1 MDDREAMNRA
11 LQLAWRGWGRVGAN
25 PLVGAVVLN
34 KGVVVGEGW
43 HAEFGGPHAEAVAL
57 QAAGPLARGGELVV
71 TLEPCRHHGKTP
83 PCVQA
88 ILTAGIR
95 RVVFGAA
102 DVDPRARGGALLL
115 KTADVGVEPGLLAD
129 EVRRQNALFF
139 HRHAGSPRPFVAIK
153 LAMSLDARIADHGRR
168 SQWITGEEARAYVHW
183 LRAGFDAIG
192 VGAGTVRT
200 DDPSLTVRGEV
211 TPLTPP
217 LRVVFDQRAELP
229 TNAAVLKVKTV
240 KTVEAVKTVETVKAV
255 KTVEAVKAVKT
266 GETVVLTGPDAP
278 PPRLEALR
286 KAGAII
292 EMGADA
298 DAQLRALKA
307 RGVESLLVEGGGVLA
322 GRLLAAGLV
331 DRLYLLQAPI
341 LLGRDGVPAF
351 GEMGGARLDDVERW
365 RVAGRRV
372 LGADAL
378 TVLDR
383 P

>member
-1 MDDREAMNRA
+1 MDDREAMTRA
-11 LQLAWRGWGRVGAN
+11 VQLAWRGWGRVGAN

-57 QAAGPLARGGELVV
+57 QAAGARARGGDLVV

-88 ILTAGIR
+88 ILTAGVR
-95 RVVFGAA
+95 RVVFAAA

-129 EVRRQNALFF
+129 EVQRQNALFF
-139 HRHAGSPRPFVAIK
+139 HRHAGRPRPFVALK
-153 LAMSLDARIADHGRR
+153 LAVSLDGRIADHAGK
-168 SQWITGEEARAYVHW
+168 SQWITGDEARAWVHW
-183 LRAGFDAIG
+183 LRAGFDAVG
-192 VGAGTVRT
+192 VGLGTVRA

-211 TPLTPP
+211 TPLTAPV
-217 LRVVFDQRAELP
+217 RVVFDHRAELP
-229 TNAAVLKVKTV
+229 TSAAVLKAVRTV
-240 KTVEAVKTVETVKAV
+240 
-255 KTVEAVKAVKT
+255 
-266 GETVVLTGPDAP
+266 ETVVLTGPDAA
-278 PPRLEALR
+278 PPRLDALR
-286 KAGAII
+286 KAGARV
-292 EMGADA
+292 ESGADLA
-298 DAQLRALKA
+298 GQLRALKG
-307 RGVESLLVEGGGVLA
+307 RGIESLLVEGGGVLA
-322 GRLLAAGLV
+322 GRLIAAGLV
-331 DRLYLLQAPI
+331 DRMYLLQAPI
-341 LLGRDGVPAF
+341 LLGQGGVPAF
-351 GEMGGARLDDVERW
+351 GGLAGVRLDDVARW